1 MNNNLIKNINSIL
14 NDTNNQNIT
23 SLYNDMSRYQKNI
36 FDNLKS
42 NEDFLSSY
50 SLNDLIF
57 DFDTNF
63 VENLLKIELD
73 AYLEYC
79 NENGIYNKKNGSTK
93 CINLTIG
100 NREINF
106 NRPRLRKE
114 KNFDSILIPKRT
126 RIIDDLSNNIILL
139 YSKNN
144 SVNDI
149 KDILCGMFNINVS
162 SALISNITSKLADQ
176 VLEWRNKQLKNCYF
190 TINVDCLYITLR
202 DNKNI
207 NSHKVPV
214 YIAVGT
220 TLDGHKEIVGM
231 YLGNEDANKNIID
244 SLTTTD
250 ISEATSF
257 WLEVFGDLK
266 DRGVER
272 ILYFISDGVTGI
284 ENAIKNEFPNTTYQ
298 RCVVH
303 IVRNLKKYTTK
314 IDCKNIINDFKEIYT
329 APNKDIAISNYEEF
343 RKKYKDKKVMLKHA
357 ETYFNLILPLFNV
370 PLNIRKYIYTNNIVE
385 SVNSKIQRGFYGR
398 GALPN
403 SSSSLNIIYVN
414 LIDLE
419 KKWAKTHVPNWNNI
433 LNELKMVHKNDF
445 DIYLN

>member
-1 MNNNLIKNINSIL
+1 
-14 NDTNNQNIT
+14 
-23 SLYNDMSRYQKNI
+23 
-36 FDNLKS
+36 
-42 NEDFLSSY
+42 
-50 SLNDLIF
+50 
-57 DFDTNF
+57 
-63 VENLLKIELD
+63 
-73 AYLEYC
+73 
-79 NENGIYNKKNGSTK
+79 
-93 CINLTIG
+93 
-100 NREINF
+100 
-106 NRPRLRKE
+106 
-114 KNFDSILIPKRT
+114 
-126 RIIDDLSNNIILL
+126 
-139 YSKNN
+139 
-144 SVNDI
+144 
-149 KDILCGMFNINVS
+149 MFNINVS

-329 APNKDIAISNYEEF
+329 APNKDITISNYEEF

-385 SVNSKIQRGFYGR
+385 SVNSKIQRGFYCR

-403 SSSSLNIIYVN
+403 SSSALNIIYVN